1 MLQTLSAQV
10 VEISQ
15 ALANIT
21 HAHAHGS
28 PSAPN
33 PPSPSS
39 DLPPPRELYVLPPE
53 PYDGNLGTCRDF
65 LTQCSLVF
73 DLQPHTYSTDKA
85 KVAYLIGCLRGS
97 ARSWATAEWEKRAPI
112 VSSYSD
118 FTDEMRKIF
127 DHPVRGKEA
136 SKRLFSLRQGPR
148 SVAEFA
154 VEFRCLA
161 KPFKACFTMGLTIT
175 LRTNWCHTR
184 SLAT

>member
-1 MLQTLSAQV
+1 M
-10 VEISQ
+10 
-15 ALANIT
+15 
-21 HAHAHGS
+21 
-28 PSAPN
+28 
-33 PPSPSS
+33 
-39 DLPPPRELYVLPPE
+39 
-53 PYDGNLGTCRDF
+53 
-65 LTQCSLVF
+65 
-73 DLQPHTYSTDKA
+73 
-85 KVAYLIGCLRGS
+85 
-97 ARSWATAEWEKRAPI
+97 AEWEKRAPI

-127 DHPVRGKEA
+127 DHPVRSKEA